1 MKSKSLDD
9 GYFEQLGV
17 ANAILNWKKVVAKYK
32 QKASTLYVIESL
44 AASQTDIWLLLL

>member
-1 MKSKSLDD
+1 MMKSKSLDD

-32 QKASTLYVIESL
+32 QKRLPRYICN
-44 AASQTDIWLLLL
+44 